1 MWSDPDVLFMGGIFP
16 VFDPCG
22 GEKATEAITNS
33 IFQGPVFVT
42 FSWQCYRC
50 YRMLFWTDNILLIYK
65 QLFLLAF
72 SRLVTD
78 VIDVI
83 GTFAF
88 GIVVRSVTFTAN
100 YSMQFGSLCA
110 TPACSRRSWGG
121 GIATTSG
128 VPPPPETSRQM
139 CTQMVVRRLGMI
151 GRR

>member
-88 GIVVRSVTFTAN
+88 SELAFGRVTVTADHSKLCRSF
-100 YSMQFGSLCA
+100 CA
-110 TPACSRRSWGG
+110 TPA
-121 GIATTSG
+121 
-128 VPPPPETSRQM
+128 
-139 CTQMVVRRLGMI
+139 
-151 GRR
+151 